1 MTRLEL
7 EATVLGRLLVIQET
21 LDILP
26 DPAGIGEFLDAALAE
41 VPGVA
46 GAHLCVDGKLAPASA
61 ELAPL
66 CIGMASN
73 HARIVAGPAG
83 EGQRLFVYPLRIAS
97 RFYGVLLLRLS
108 DPAEFRNYREFL
120 GNIANVVART
130 LENRAFVAE
139 LARSNRL
146 LEQRVEE
153 RTRALSEKTAELQ
166 RECDIR
172 RAIQDDLAESE
183 EKFRQISTAALDA
196 IAIIDGRG
204 RVTYWN
210 PAAEAMFG
218 YLSDEIIGRDLHE
231 MLAPERYLGS
241 YRAGIAEFRRSG
253 TGAAIGRT
261 LEIQAKRKD
270 GSEFPIELSVSSV
283 KIHGEWHA
291 IGIIRDIIGRK
302 QAEALKARLAAI
314 VESSEDA
321 IVAKTL
327 DGIITSWNAGAERM
341 YGYRAEEII
350 GQSVTRLA
358 PPELHDEIRRC
369 LAEVAAGR
377 AVKGLQT
384 RRLTRSGEQF
394 DVSLTISPLP
404 GEDGKVVGAS
414 VIGRDITGLKRSEQA
429 LRRLNRVLNTV
440 TGCDSVLV
448 RARSEAELLSEMCRV
463 IADIGGYGKAW
474 VALLPDNANACVPPE
489 VYHSET
495 PGTVDF
501 AARLSDRDVF
511 DAILRN
517 VGRSGVRQVWRE
529 IDEAS
534 PLFPLRHCAIEQGCE
549 ALALLPIQN
558 GSGVGGILG
567 LCGETLEAFDG
578 DEMALLEKLARD
590 MAYGIAHLR
599 DQAERLKNANRII
612 RSLEQTI
619 QAVATT
625 LEMRDPYTA
634 GHQRRVADLAAAI
647 AKKLNLSGD
656 EVHGIRLAGMVH
668 DLGKI
673 RIPAEILT
681 KPGRLT
687 PLEFDFIKTHSQVGY
702 DILKDIAFPWPIADM
717 VLQHHEKLDGS
728 GYPQGLAGDA
738 ILLGARIIA
747 VADVM
752 EAMSSHR
759 PYRPGLGNA
768 AALAELEAHRGIW
781 YDAQVVDACKALFRE
796 EDNPLR

>member
-46 GAHLCVDGKLAPASA
+46 GAHLCVDGKLVPASPD
-61 ELAPL
+61 LAPL
-66 CIGMASN
+66 CAGMEPN
-73 HARIVAGPAG
+73 HARIAAGPMG

-108 DPAEFRNYREFL
+108 DPAEFRNYRDFL

-146 LEQRVEE
+146 LEQRVDE
-153 RTRALSEKTAELQ
+153 RTRALSEKTVELQ
-166 RECDIR
+166 RECEIR

-218 YLSDEIIGRDLHE
+218 YSSDEIVGRDLHE
-231 MLAPERYLGS
+231 VLAPERYLGP

-253 TGAAIGRT
+253 TGAAIGLTR
-261 LEIQAKRKD
+261 EMYAMRKD

-283 KIHGEWHA
+283 KIRGEWTA
-291 IGIIRDIIGRK
+291 IGVIRDITERK
-302 QAEALKARLAAI
+302 HADALKARLAAI

-321 IVAKTL
+321 ILAKTL
-327 DGIITSWNAGAERM
+327 DGIITSWNAAAERM
-341 YGYRAEEII
+341 FGYRAEEII
-350 GQSVTRLA
+350 GQPVTRLA
-358 PPELHDEIRRC
+358 PPELHGEIRRC
-369 LAEVAAGR
+369 LAEVADGR
-377 AVKGLQT
+377 AVRNLET
-384 RRLTRSGEQF
+384 RRMTRSGEPI
-394 DVSLTISPLP
+394 DVSLTISPVR
-404 GEDGKVVGAS
+404 GEEGKVVGAS
-414 VIGRDITGLKRSEQA
+414 AIGRDITEFRRSEQA
-429 LRRLNRVLNTV
+429 LRRLNRVLKTV
-440 TGCDSVLV
+440 TGCDSILV
-448 RARSEAELLSEMCRV
+448 RARSEAELLGEMCRV
-463 IADIGGYGKAW
+463 IADAGGYGKAW
-474 VALLPDNANACVPPE
+474 VGVLPEGPNAHVPPE

-495 PGTVDF
+495 PGIADF
-501 AARLSDRDVF
+501 VSRLREREVF
-511 DAILRN
+511 DSILRS
-517 VGRSGVRQVWRE
+517 VGHSGVRRVLRE
-529 IDEAS
+529 VDEAS
-534 PLFPLRHCAIEQGCE
+534 PLFPLRHCAIEQGCDAF
-549 ALALLPIQN
+549 ALIPIRN
-558 GSGVGGILG
+558 GSDVAGMLG
-567 LCGETLEAFDG
+567 LCAETLEAFDG
-578 DEMALLEKLARD
+578 DEMALLEKLAGD

-599 DQAERLKNANRII
+599 DQAERLKNADRIT

-625 LEMRDPYTA
+625 LEMRDSYTA

-647 AKKLNLSGD
+647 AKKLNLSED

-702 DILKDIAFPWPIADM
+702 DILKDVAFPWPIADM

-738 ILLGARIIA
+738 ILLGAKIIA

-759 PYRPGLGNA
+759 PYRPGLGNE
-768 AALAELEAHRGIW
+768 AALAELEARRGSW
-781 YDAQVVDACKALFRE
+781 YDARVVDACTALFRDE
-796 EDNPLR
+796 GYPLQ

>member
-26 DPAGIGEFLDAALAE
+26 DPAGIGEFLDAALSE

-46 GAHLCVDGKLAPASA
+46 GAHLCVDGKLVPASA
-61 ELAPL
+61 DLAPL
-66 CIGMASN
+66 CAGMEPN
-73 HARIVAGPAG
+73 HARIAAGPMG

-97 RFYGVLLLRLS
+97 RFYGALLLRLS
-108 DPAEFRNYREFL
+108 DPAEFRNYRDFL

-146 LEQRVEE
+146 LEQRVDE
-153 RTRALSEKTAELQ
+153 RTRALSEKTEELQ
-166 RECDIR
+166 RECEIR

-218 YLSDEIIGRDLHE
+218 YSSEEIVGRDLHE
-231 MLAPERYLGS
+231 VLAPDPYLER

-253 TGAAIGRT
+253 TGAAIGLTR
-261 LEIQAKRKD
+261 EMYAMRKD
-270 GSEFPIELSVSSV
+270 RTEFPIELSVSSV
-283 KIHGEWHA
+283 KIRGEWTA
-291 IGIIRDIIGRK
+291 IGIIRDITERK
-302 QAEALKARLAAI
+302 HSDALKARLAAI
-314 VESSEDA
+314 VESSADA
-321 IVAKTL
+321 ILAETL
-327 DGIITSWNAGAERM
+327 DGIITSWNAAAEKM

-350 GQSVTRLA
+350 GQPVTRLA
-358 PPELHDEIRRC
+358 PPELHGEIRWC
-369 LAEVAAGR
+369 LAEIAEGR
-377 AVKGLQT
+377 PVRDLET
-384 RRLTRSGEQF
+384 RRMTKNGEKF
-394 DVSLTISPLP
+394 DVSLTISPVR
-404 GEDGKVVGAS
+404 GEEGKVVGAS
-414 VIGRDITGLKRSEQA
+414 AIGRDITEFKRSEQA
-429 LRRLNRVLNTV
+429 LRRLNRVLKTV

-448 RARSEAELLSEMCRV
+448 RARSEAELLGEMCHV
-463 IADIGGYGKAW
+463 IADAGGYGKAW
-474 VALLPDNANACVPPE
+474 VGVLPEDANAHVPPE

-495 PGTVDF
+495 PGILDF
-501 AARLSDRDVF
+501 VSRLREREVF
-511 DAILRN
+511 DSILCS
-517 VGRSGVRQVWRE
+517 VGHSGVRRVLRE
-529 IDEAS
+529 VDEAS
-534 PLFPLRHCAIEQGCE
+534 PLFPLRHCAIAQGCDAF
-549 ALALLPIQN
+549 ALIPIRN
-558 GSGVGGILG
+558 GSDVAGMLG
-567 LCGETLEAFDG
+567 LCAETLEAFDG
-578 DEMALLEKLARD
+578 DEMALLEKLAGD

-599 DQAERLKNANRII
+599 DQAERLKTADRIT

-647 AKKLNLSGD
+647 AKKLNLTED

-702 DILKDIAFPWPIADM
+702 DILKDVAFPWPIADM

-759 PYRPGLGNA
+759 PYRPGLGNE
-768 AALAELEAHRGIW
+768 AALAELEARRGSW
-781 YDAQVVDACKALFRE
+781 YDAGVVDACKALFRDE
-796 EDNPLR
+796 GYPLQ

>member
-1 MTRLEL
+1 MTQLEL

-21 LDILP
+21 LDVLP
-26 DPAGIGEFLDAALAE
+26 DPAGIAAFLDAALAE

-46 GAHLCVDGKLAPASA
+46 GAHLCVDGQLMPASSDLEPVCDGL
-61 ELAPL
+61 EL
-66 CIGMASN
+66 N
-73 HARIVAGPAG
+73 HARLVAGPLG
-83 EGQRLFVYPLRIAS
+83 EGARLFIYPLRIAS
-97 RFYGVLLLRLS
+97 RFYGALLLRLS
-108 DPAEFRNYREFL
+108 DPAEFRNYRDFL

-146 LEQRVEE
+146 LEQRVDE
-153 RTRALSEKTAELQ
+153 RTRALSEKTEELQ
-166 RECDIR
+166 RECEIR

-218 YLSDEIIGRDLHE
+218 YPAEEIAGRDLHE
-231 MLAPERYLGS
+231 VLAPERYLGP
-241 YRAGIAEFRRSG
+241 YRAGIAEFQRSG
-253 TGAAIGRT
+253 TGAAIGLTRE
-261 LEIQAKRKD
+261 LYAMRKD

-283 KIHGEWHA
+283 KIRGEWTA
-291 IGIIRDIIGRK
+291 IGVIRDITERK
-302 QAEALKARLAAI
+302 HADALKARLAAI

-321 IVAKTL
+321 ILAKTL
-327 DGIITSWNAGAERM
+327 DGIITSWNAAAERM
-341 YGYRAEEII
+341 FGYRAEEII
-350 GQSVTRLA
+350 GQPVTRLA
-358 PPELHDEIRRC
+358 PPELHGEIRRC
-369 LAEVAAGR
+369 LAEVADGR
-377 AVKGLQT
+377 AVRNLET
-384 RRLTRSGEQF
+384 RRMTRSGEPI
-394 DVSLTISPLP
+394 DVSLTISPVR
-404 GEDGKVVGAS
+404 GEEGKVVGAS
-414 VIGRDITGLKRSEQA
+414 AIGRDITEFKRSEQA
-429 LRRLNRVLNTV
+429 LRRLNRVLRTI

-448 RARSEAELLSEMCRV
+448 RARSEAELLGEMCRV
-463 IADIGGYGKAW
+463 IADVGGYGKAW
-474 VALLPDNANACVPPE
+474 VAVLPEDANAHVPPE

-495 PGTVDF
+495 PGILDF
-501 AARLSDRDVF
+501 VSRLREREVF
-511 DAILRN
+511 DSILRS
-517 VGRSGVRQVWRE
+517 VGHSGVRRVLRE
-529 IDEAS
+529 VDEAS
-534 PLFPLRHCAIEQGCE
+534 PLFPLRHSAIAQGCDAF
-549 ALALLPIQN
+549 ALIPIWN
-558 GSGVGGILG
+558 GSDVAGMLG
-567 LCGETLEAFDG
+567 LCAETLEAFDG
-578 DEMALLEKLARD
+578 DEMALLEKLTGD

-599 DQAERLKNANRII
+599 DRAERLKNTDRIT

-647 AKKLNLSGD
+647 AKKLNLSED

-702 DILKDIAFPWPIADM
+702 DILKDVAFPWPIADM

-759 PYRPGLGNA
+759 PYRPGLGNE
-768 AALAELEAHRGIW
+768 AALAELEARRGSW
-781 YDAQVVDACKALFRE
+781 YDAGVVDACRALFRDE
-796 EDNPLR
+796 GYPLQ

>member
-26 DPAGIGEFLDAALAE
+26 DPAGIGEFLNAALAE

-46 GAHLCVDGKLAPASA
+46 GAHLCIDGRLMPACA

-66 CIGMASN
+66 CAGMESN
-73 HARIVAGPAG
+73 HARIVAGPLG
-83 EGQRLFVYPLRIAS
+83 KGQRLFVYPLRIAS

-108 DPAEFRNYREFL
+108 DPVEFRNYRDFL
-120 GNIANVVART
+120 SNIANVVART
-130 LENRAFVAE
+130 LENRVFVAE

-153 RTRALSEKTAELQ
+153 RTRALSEKTQELQ

-172 RAIQDDLAESE
+172 RAVQDDLAESE

-196 IAIIDGRG
+196 IAIIDGHG

-218 YLSDEIIGRDLHE
+218 YSSDEIMGRDLHE
-231 MLAPERYLGS
+231 VLAPGPYLER

-253 TGAAIGRT
+253 TGAAIGQTREMFA
-261 LEIQAKRKD
+261 LRK
-270 GSEFPIELSVSSV
+270 GGTEFPVELSVSSV
-283 KIHGEWHA
+283 KIRGEWAA
-291 IGIIRDIIGRK
+291 IGIIRDITERK
-302 QAEALKARLAAI
+302 HADALKARLAAI

-321 IVAKTL
+321 IVTKNL
-327 DGIITSWNAGAERM
+327 DGIITSWNAGAEKM

-350 GQSVTRLA
+350 GQPVTRLV
-358 PPELHDEIRRC
+358 PPELHGEIRRC
-369 LAEVAAGR
+369 LAEIAQGR
-377 AVKGLQT
+377 AVRGVET
-384 RRLTRSGEQF
+384 RRLTRSGKLF
-394 DVSLTISPLP
+394 DVSLTISPLR

-414 VIGRDITGLKRSEQA
+414 VIGRDITEVKRSEQA
-429 LRRLNRVLNTV
+429 LRRLNRVLETII
-440 TGCDSVLV
+440 GCDSVLV
-448 RARSEAELLSEMCRV
+448 RARSEAELLGEMCRV
-463 IADIGGYGKAW
+463 IADAGGYGKAW
-474 VALLPDNANACVPPE
+474 VGVLPEDANAHRPPE
-489 VYHSET
+489 VYHSST
-495 PGTVDF
+495 PGIADF
-501 AARLSDRDVF
+501 AARLRERGVF
-511 DAILRN
+511 DSILRS
-517 VGRSGVRQVWRE
+517 VGHSGVRRVARE
-529 IDEAS
+529 VDEAS
-534 PLFPLRHCAIEQGCE
+534 PLFPLRHCAIALGCDAF
-549 ALALLPIQN
+549 ALIPIRN
-558 GSGVGGILG
+558 GSEVTGMLG
-567 LCGETLEAFDG
+567 LCGDTVEAFDG
-578 DEMALLEKLARD
+578 DEMALLEKLAGD

-599 DQAERLKNANRII
+599 DQAERLKTADRIT

-634 GHQRRVADLAAAI
+634 GHQRRVAELAAAI
-647 AKKLNLSGD
+647 AKKLNLSED
-656 EVHGIRLAGMVH
+656 EVQGIRLAAMVH

-728 GYPQGLAGDA
+728 GYPQGLAGEA

-759 PYRPGLGNA
+759 PYRPGLGKE
-768 AALAELEAHRGIW
+768 AALAELEARRGSW
-781 YDAQVVDACKALFRE
+781 YDPRVVDACKALFRDE
-796 EDNPLR
+796 GYPL

>member
-1 MTRLEL
+1 MTRLEP

-21 LDILP
+21 LDVLP
-26 DPAGIGEFLDAALAE
+26 DTAGIAAFLDAALAE

-46 GAHLCVDGKLAPASA
+46 GAHLCVDGKLMPASSDLDA
-61 ELAPL
+61 VCDGLEMNP
-66 CIGMASN
+66 
-73 HARIVAGPAG
+73 ARLVAGPLG
-83 EGQRLFVYPLRIAS
+83 EGARLFIYPLRIAA
-97 RFYGVLLLRLS
+97 RCYGVLLLRLS
-108 DPAEFRNYREFL
+108 EPAQFQNYRDFL

-130 LENRAFVAE
+130 LENRAYVAE

-146 LEQRVEE
+146 LEQRVDE

-166 RECDIR
+166 RECEIR
-172 RAIQDDLAESE
+172 RAVQDDLAESE

-204 RVTYWN
+204 RVMYWN

-218 YLSDEIIGRDLHE
+218 YLSDEIVGRDLHE
-231 MLAPERYLGS
+231 VLAPERYLGP
-241 YRAGIAEFRRSG
+241 YRAGIAEFQRSG
-253 TGAAIGRT
+253 TGAAIGLTR
-261 LEIQAKRKD
+261 EMYAMRKD

-283 KIHGEWHA
+283 KIRGEWIA
-291 IGIIRDIIGRK
+291 IGVIRDITERK
-302 QAEALKARLAAI
+302 HADALKARLAAI

-321 IVAKTL
+321 ILANTL

-341 YGYRAEEII
+341 FGYRAEEII
-350 GQSVTRLA
+350 GQPVTRLV
-358 PPELHDEIRRC
+358 PPELHGEIRRC
-369 LAEVAAGR
+369 LAEVANGR
-377 AVKGLQT
+377 AVRNLEI
-384 RRLTRSGEQF
+384 RSMTRSGAQF
-394 DVSLTISPLP
+394 DVSLTISPVR
-404 GEDGKVVGAS
+404 GEEGKVVGAS
-414 VIGRDITGLKRSEQA
+414 AIGRDITEFKRSEQA
-429 LRRLNRVLNTV
+429 LRRLNRVLKTV

-448 RARSEAELLSEMCRV
+448 RARSEAELLGEMCRV
-463 IADIGGYGKAW
+463 IADVGGYGKAW
-474 VALLPDNANACVPPE
+474 VGVLPEGPNAHVPPE

-495 PGTVDF
+495 PGIADCVS
-501 AARLSDRDVF
+501 RLRKREVF
-511 DAILRN
+511 DSILRS
-517 VGRSGVRQVWRE
+517 VGHSGIRRVVRE

-534 PLFPLRHCAIEQGCE
+534 PLFPLCHYAAEQGCDAF
-549 ALALLPIQN
+549 ALIPIRN
-558 GSGVGGILG
+558 GPDVAGMLG
-567 LCGETLEAFDG
+567 LCAETLEAFEG
-578 DEMALLEKLARD
+578 DEMALLEKLAGD

-599 DQAERLKNANRII
+599 DQAERLKNADRIT

-647 AKKLNLSGD
+647 AKKLNLSED

-687 PLEFDFIKTHSQVGY
+687 PLEFDFIKTHPQVGY
-702 DILKDIAFPWPIADM
+702 DILKDVAFPWPIADM
-717 VLQHHEKLDGS
+717 VLQHHERLDGS

-759 PYRPGLGNA
+759 PYRPGLGKE
-768 AALAELEAHRGIW
+768 AALAELEARRGSW
-781 YDAQVVDACKALFRE
+781 YDARVVDACKALFRDE
-796 EDNPLR
+796 GYPLQ